1 MYIFGFEIYF
11 SHVSYEIY
19 QNKEKIIINY
29 VVHTDSFSVKEKY
42 NLSKTKK
49 RQILKVEFP
58 QFLKS

>member
-11 SHVSYEIY
+11 PHISYEIY
-19 QNKEKIIINY
+19 QNKEKINY
-29 VVHTDSFSVKEKY
+29 VVHTDSFLVKENY

-49 RQILKVEFP
+49 RQIVKVEFP